1 MKNRTFGGVGSAA
14 WPAQA
19 AAMQIIKA
27 TAWATVQ
34 AGFRVLISLLRTPVG

>member
-14 WPAQA
+14 SPAQA
-19 AAMQIIKA
+19 AAMQIITA

-34 AGFRVLISLLRTPVG
+34 AGIRVLISFLCTPVG